1 MRKPIQQRGN
11 RNAYKSKALD
21 LLSCESLIL
30 HFLHQGA
37 GVADDVRSIKEISL
51 FEFWKYIQDE
61 KDSLNTEREKE

>member
-37 GVADDVRSIKEISL
+37 GIAEDVRSIKEISL
-51 FEFWKYIQDE
+51 YEFWKYIQDE
-61 KDSLNTEREKE
+61 KEALEEEREEE

>member
-21 LLSCESLIL
+21 LLSCEALVL

-51 FEFWKYIQDE
+51 YEFRKYIQDE